1 MQSSS
6 IPDAGLG
13 VFALK
18 PVARNTIVGYFNGV
32 HRHRKDV
39 FSSGDDS
46 VYLVEGGHPN
56 EMLDIPPEFTDW
68 QNYQAST
75 GIPTELLV
83 EGDYDV
89 RLSWIKKTPLVQRF
103 PIRPQEIFTP
113 CHLINPDDFSQGHL
127 INHKIFL
134 QVIWSTTTTREMLT
148 TRTAGTP
155 GQQDLAKDCYRYN
168 KDINQTNSLHKNQLE
183 SCWTKPDASV
193 FLRPYFSFWYGSCP
207 NRFHC

>member
-1 MQSSS
+1 MKSSS

-18 PVARNTIVGYFNGV
+18 PVARNTIIGYFNGV

-89 RLSWIKKTPLVQRF
+89 GLSWIKKIPVVQRF
-103 PIRPQEIFTP
+103 PIRPQKKFT
-113 CHLINPDDFSQGHL
+113 QGL
-127 INHKIFL
+127 LTNHKILL
-134 QVIWSTTTTREMLT
+134 Q
-148 TRTAGTP
+148 
-155 GQQDLAKDCYRYN
+155 
-168 KDINQTNSLHKNQLE
+168 DI
-183 SCWTKPDASV
+183 
-193 FLRPYFSFWYGSCP
+193 
-207 NRFHC
+207 

>member
-1 MQSSS
+1 MKSSS

-68 QNYQAST
+68 QNYQASA

-83 EGDYDV
+83 EA
-89 RLSWIKKTPLVQRF
+89 SWMKKVPLVQRF
-103 PIRPQEIFTP
+103 PII
-113 CHLINPDDFSQGHL
+113 
-127 INHKIFL
+127 
-134 QVIWSTTTTREMLT
+134 
-148 TRTAGTP
+148 
-155 GQQDLAKDCYRYN
+155 
-168 KDINQTNSLHKNQLE
+168 
-183 SCWTKPDASV
+183 
-193 FLRPYFSFWYGSCP
+193 
-207 NRFHC
+207 

>member
-1 MQSSS
+1 MKSSS

-89 RLSWIKKTPLVQRF
+89 RLSWIKKIPVVQRF
-103 PIRPQEIFTP
+103 PIRPQKF
-113 CHLINPDDFSQGHL
+113 FS
-127 INHKIFL
+127 
-134 QVIWSTTTTREMLT
+134 S
-148 TRTAGTP
+148 RTFDQP
-155 GQQDLAKDCYRYN
+155 R
-168 KDINQTNSLHKNQLE
+168 
-183 SCWTKPDASV
+183 
-193 FLRPYFSFWYGSCP
+193 R
-207 NRFHC
+207 

>member
-1 MQSSS
+1 MKSSS

-18 PVARNTIVGYFNGV
+18 PVARNTIIGYFNGV

-89 RLSWIKKTPLVQRF
+89 GLSWVKKIPVVQRF
-103 PIRPQEIFTP
+103 TIRPQKMFYSRTFDQP
-113 CHLINPDDFSQGHL
+113 QY
-127 INHKIFL
+127 FL
-134 QVIWSTTTTREMLT
+134 
-148 TRTAGTP
+148 
-155 GQQDLAKDCYRYN
+155 
-168 KDINQTNSLHKNQLE
+168 KDI
-183 SCWTKPDASV
+183 
-193 FLRPYFSFWYGSCP
+193 
-207 NRFHC
+207 